1 MTSYFIKFRIMTSA
15 FSPDGSEP
23 LGRTL
28 RSEKLRP
35 ETESVVDFYQLDLV
49 IDYLKDFE
57 GKFFQAF

>member
-1 MTSYFIKFRIMTSA
+1 MTSA

-35 ETESVVDFYQLDLV
+35 ETESVVDFYQLDSV

-57 GKFFQAF
+57 GELFLRLLRLG

>member
-1 MTSYFIKFRIMTSA
+1 MTSA

-35 ETESVVDFYQLDLV
+35 ETESVVDFYQLDSV